1 MRATPQE
8 LRDEPD
14 RYNCERCSLR
24 LQTAALWRV
33 NTEAWRI
40 YQTLCGRMV
49 GLCDLQGLV
58 LERLTETWP
67 TEDVIDLL
75 KRLDLILKVLNPK
88 GAP

>member
-1 MRATPQE
+1 M
-8 LRDEPD
+8 
-14 RYNCERCSLR
+14 
-24 LQTAALWRV
+24 
-33 NTEAWRI
+33 
-40 YQTLCGRMV
+40 

-75 KRLDLILKVLNPK
+75 KRIDRILTVLSPTK